1 MPNTRSEP
9 KTREAGDPGRAGPRP
24 GPSGLGPSSRILT
37 LPNVLTIARLVC
49 LPLIL
54 LFLWQRDMQ
63 WALILFIV
71 AGVTDFFDG
80 LTARLLHQ
88 QTVLGMYLDPIADK
102 LLLSSCFLVLAI
114 TNEVS
119 WVVTGFVLAR
129 DVSIVTAT
137 IILIQTTELRVFPPT
152 RLGKANTAVQLG
164 AVFAILVDPS
174 YAARW
179 FHYFRLTLVALTPV
193 MVLAS
198 GTHYAYV
205 TIRKLRR
212 LRQPTD

>member
-9 KTREAGDPGRAGPRP
+9 QTRETSEAAAPRP
-24 GPSGLGPSSRILT
+24 DPSGAAPSSRILT
-37 LPNVLTIARLVC
+37 LPNVLTMGRLVC

-54 LFLWQRDMQ
+54 LFLWQRDLH
-63 WALILFIV
+63 WALVLFIV
-71 AGVTDFFDG
+71 AGVTDFLDG

-88 QTVLGMYLDPIADK
+88 QTILGMYLDPIADK

-114 TNEVS
+114 TSEVS

-129 DVSIVTAT
+129 DVAIITTA

-164 AVFAILVDPS
+164 AIFAILVDPS

-179 FHYFRLTLVALTPV
+179 FHYFRLTLVAATPV
-193 MVLAS
+193 LVLAS
-198 GTHYAYV
+198 SIHYAYV
-205 TIRKLRR
+205 TSRKLRR
-212 LRQPTD
+212 LRKPAA